1 MRSCKRF
8 EKMLPGYLHGELYEK
23 EYHALQAHLKQCA
36 SCRDELEAQQMTLQ
50 LAGRSLA
57 TAPVPVRLTARRSF
71 QAKNVETRQALA
83 QKILHSLQFKVVLAV
98 GAAAMLLILS
108 LISIPSIGHKKMAGA
123 IRSLDSEFSAAD
135 SRMEEFSGSR
145 SSESKPSAPK
155 LRQIIVNHSS
165 ELADTVT
172 LSMPKM
178 EGVFAKSGT
187 VIEMDLGNYDDALAS
202 AEPRSVEQSLKK
214 GVKLYQSGQ
223 YADAKESFKDVLGID
238 ANNPEALDYLSR
250 TYARAD
256 TIEREKRYLARNE
269 AFADVDAR
277 WEMPE
282 ETAVPSMAGAIVRQD
297 NVSIVNHWD
306 FEDNSA
312 AEPEGVERPKMSL
325 KKPIVKAASKPK
337 PASRIVAKVK
347 MSQMPEINIPDLTGS
362 GDALLSNTEVSDDF
376 SGGFSFGVPAVDA
389 GTVNGQSLFAKT
401 ESYSRE
407 LASDGTSIDGKYA
420 YGNTADMLGSD
431 YVTQPF
437 SRIEEESVNGMT
449 TYIEAGSEVALDQE
463 ISVVEGNLFHV
474 GYDDS
479 KQFGAAEGWSENII
493 ANGKPPSVTDYDTD
507 GLADAKE
514 IMIINGTITNMV
526 DLDFV
531 PLEYARGIIDENS
544 KVTIMDAIDDELV
557 VPPAAREPAEYN
569 PYVMAAENAFS
580 TFSIDVDTAS
590 YGLARSQ
597 IFSGVLPEPESV
609 RTEEFVNSFDYDYRP
624 PAGAQTFSVYNEMA
638 PSPFRSRMEILKV
651 GVKGR
656 RIGRDDH
663 RGAVLTLVVDTSGS
677 MSSPERIGLVKQSLG
692 LLLDQLNPS
701 DKVAIVQFGGDA
713 RLVSEHTPVSEK
725 EALLAAID
733 ALQPGGPTQ
742 FDKGLELGYQVAV
755 NAFQAGDSNRIIIMS
770 DGVANLGELEPDAI
784 LNQVEA
790 YRKKGIYLSV
800 LGFGAGTYDDHL
812 LESLANRGDGAYAYV
827 DTIDEARHLFVDQL
841 AATLHVIASDVKI
854 QVEFN
859 PKRVVRYRQIGYE
872 NRQLTQE
879 QFRDDSVDAGEV
891 GSGQSVTA
899 LYEVELALEVAP
911 RDPIATVYVRYRRTD
926 NQAIEEI
933 NSRVTD
939 ASRVDQFEEA
949 SPRFRLAAC
958 VAEFAERLRCSPY
971 ADGTEMINII
981 ERLQPVAAAL
991 DLDGQVQELLQLISM
1006 TRMD

>member
-23 EYHALQAHLKQCA
+23 DYHALRAHLKQCA
-36 SCRDELEAQQMTLQ
+36 SCRDELEAQQMALQ

-71 QAKNVETRQALA
+71 QAKHIDLRQSLA
-83 QKILHSLQFKVVLAV
+83 KKIWYSPQLKAGLAAGVIAVLFISFSSMFVVYSVIKPQPPMFSAPEPSVADSLMEELPATLAMSSSEYKSS
-98 GAAAMLLILS
+98 GP
-108 LISIPSIGHKKMAGA
+108 ISIHGYTPADAVNAMA
-123 IRSLDSEFSAAD
+123 LMTDQTF
-135 SRMEEFSGSR
+135 
-145 SSESKPSAPK
+145 
-155 LRQIIVNHSS
+155 
-165 ELADTVT
+165 
-172 LSMPKM
+172 
-178 EGVFAKSGT
+178 EGGGT
-187 VIEMDLGNYDDALAS
+187 
-202 AEPRSVEQSLKK
+202 
-214 GVKLYQSGQ
+214 LYQNGP
-223 YADAKESFKDVLGID
+223 YVDARNSFKDVLAED
-238 ANNPEALDYLSR
+238 PYNAEAMDYLDR
-250 TYARAD
+250 TYAEVD
-256 TIEREKRYLARNE
+256 SIEKTRRELARAGQIGGIETQWRLDNNE
-269 AFADVDAR
+269 LVPLADMEDSA
-277 WEMPE
+277 EFGDFSGA
-282 ETAVPSMAGAIVRQD
+282 TAT
-297 NVSIVNHWD
+297 
-306 FEDNSA
+306 
-312 AEPEGVERPKMSL
+312 AEPEAVERPKMAL
-325 KKPIVKAASKPK
+325 KKPIVTKTSKPK

-347 MSQMPEINIPDLTGS
+347 MAPSVPEINIPDLTGS
-362 GDALLSNTEVSDDF
+362 GDALLSNSDVSDDF
-376 SGGFSFGVPAVDA
+376 AGGFYFGVPAADPS
-389 GTVNGQSLFAKT
+389 TVNGQADFYADAGPPSPRNARR
-401 ESYSRE
+401 SGGIY
-407 LASDGTSIDGKYA
+407 IDGKSESGYL
-420 YGNTADMLGSD
+420 ADIAMDDDLASADLSSGLKKESSVGGVYFKD
-431 YVTQPF
+431 GPEGDLYV
-437 SRIEEESVNGMT
+437 EESEGLFGYLGPGGNNLVFGRDEISDKDLREVEWSDGLDVNGLPDDWEEAIAGGAIVT
-449 TYIEAGSEVALDQE
+449 TNFVGYARTSVDAQEDLSAIFDAPPEVAQPDMPVDD
-463 ISVVEGNLFHV
+463 IFAIPPVV
-474 GYDDS
+474 
-479 KQFGAAEGWSENII
+479 
-493 ANGKPPSVTDYDTD
+493 
-507 GLADAKE
+507 
-514 IMIINGTITNMV
+514 
-526 DLDFV
+526 
-531 PLEYARGIIDENS
+531 
-544 KVTIMDAIDDELV
+544 
-557 VPPAAREPAEYN
+557 REPAEYN
-569 PYVMAAENAFS
+569 PYVMAADNAFS

-590 YGLARSQ
+590 YGLARNQ

-624 PAGAQTFSVYNEMA
+624 PAGAQTFAVYNEMA
-638 PSPFRSRMEILKV
+638 PSPFRSRMEILKI

-692 LLLDQLNPS
+692 LLLDQLDPS
-701 DKVAIVQFGGDA
+701 DKVAIVQFGGEA

-733 ALQPGGPTQ
+733 VLQPGGPTQ
-742 FDKGLELGYQVAV
+742 FDQGLELGYQVAV

-770 DGVANLGELEPDAI
+770 DGVANLGELDPDAI

-800 LGFGAGTYDDHL
+800 LGFGAGTYDDSL
-812 LESLANRGDGAYAYV
+812 LERLANRGDGAYAYV

-899 LYEVELALEVAP
+899 LYEVELAPEVAP

-926 NQAIEEI
+926 NQAVEEI
-933 NSRVTD
+933 NSLVTD
-939 ASRVDQFEEA
+939 NSRVDRFEEA

-1006 TRMD
+1006 TRID